1 MIVIRNMTLKR
12 LVTDGSRIPVNF
24 DSMSKANLWLN
35 RIGDPNYLMPVKV
48 EAVLFTPE
56 EEKQLLK
63 INFQKE
69 V

>member
-1 MIVIRNMTLKR
+1 MIVIRNMVLKQ
-12 LVTDGSRIPVNF
+12 LVTDGRRIPMNF

-35 RIGDPNYLMPVKV
+35 RIGDPNYLIPVKV

-56 EEKQLLK
+56 EKEQLLK